1 MHKTCPKLLKKNNI
15 KKPGEF
21 SKTNQHGG
29 QLWGLPSECNMT
41 NRLARDIMFKCIDS
55 GKLTYHQLRAVRKS
69 LCYTRELKGGRASE
83 NWSGVAVAWDTLKQE
98 DLPDQKRN
106 LIPLRI
112 PTPQGLKKAWTTK
125 YDPKGWPL
133 PKFCVGTLAAYDVF
147 IYGLR
152 AGTDTDRIKKSRKHT
167 MNIPEGWM
175 NTEFKV
181 GRAKLGKGKFRP
193 WSAWRICLC
202 DGKKHK
208 SPPDGAK
215 WELNIEH
222 RPTKDLTWEP
232 TCPLAAMEFIGSYTN
247 AENKCYPCWLDKS
260 KRFAKY
266 NVNDVVTFA
275 IEWMKQQNACP
286 EGESYDHNSGRKSL
300 ARLLEHLSISYRWG
314 FEIHGDLEDVWRGNY
329 QPKLPKSNFK
339 KRLQSRDPEEATHA
353 LRRIAKWF
361 GRGCERKIKYTLDV
375 GARLSYHLLKQM
387 GQQEMADKIVQ
398 GLPSDSEDEE
408 FMNKKEEEDES
419 DEESSEAEDLKEEM
433 KKENFK

>member
-1 MHKTCPKLLKKNNI
+1 
-15 KKPGEF
+15 
-21 SKTNQHGG
+21 
-29 QLWGLPSECNMT
+29 
-41 NRLARDIMFKCIDS
+41 
-55 GKLTYHQLRAVRKS
+55 
-69 LCYTRELKGGRASE
+69 
-83 NWSGVAVAWDTLKQE
+83 
-98 DLPDQKRN
+98 
-106 LIPLRI
+106 
-112 PTPQGLKKAWTTK
+112 
-125 YDPKGWPL
+125 
-133 PKFCVGTLAAYDVF
+133 
-147 IYGLR
+147 
-152 AGTDTDRIKKSRKHT
+152 
-167 MNIPEGWM
+167 M
-175 NTEFKV
+175 NTEFKG

-193 WSAWRICLC
+193 WSTWRICLC

-215 WELNIEH
+215 WELDIQH

-286 EGESYDHNSGRKSL
+286 DGESYDHNSGRKSL

-387 GQQEMADKIVQ
+387 GQQKMADKIVR

-408 FMNKKEEEDES
+408 FMNKKDEDNES
-419 DEESSEAEDLKEEM
+419 DESSEAEDLKEEM